1 MRTVLSIVGQALVL
15 CLIGAAIGLGVNG
28 CGGLRHFAVNT
39 GLYQS
44 KDSHDYIDLFRDYFR
59 KSELRPI
66 PGLGVGAPASN
77 RGDGG
82 ELSGGEVQPADPAD
96 SDSINLAAPSEEH
109 PFRTISLKQAI
120 KIHED
125 MLAGRG
131 YIVFVDARATA
142 SFESGRIPGAIQCDY
157 YRPDEVV
164 QLAPQLYGAEKIV
177 VYCNGNDCE
186 DSLMVC
192 GGLIE
197 NEVPWH
203 SIYLFKGG
211 WEAWE
216 KSGQPCERGPARE

>member
-15 CLIGAAIGLGVNG
+15 CVIGGAIGLGVNG
-28 CGGLRHFAVNT
+28 CGGLRHFAVNA
-39 GLYQS
+39 GLYES

-59 KSELRPI
+59 KPEPRPI
-66 PGLGVGAPASN
+66 VNPNGTPTNSAATGPGNGGVATDD
-77 RGDGG
+77 DGPNLMD
-82 ELSGGEVQPADPAD
+82 LSGPTG
-96 SDSINLAAPSEEH
+96 EH
-109 PFRTISLKQAI
+109 PFRAVTLKQAVQ
-120 KIHED
+120 IHED
-125 MLAGRG
+125 MLAGRS
-131 YIVFVDARATA
+131 YIVFVDARATVP
-142 SFESGRIPGAIQCDY
+142 FEAGRIPGAIQCDY

-216 KSGQPCERGPARE
+216 RSGQPYETGPAQE